1 MQNYTQNPLDC
12 WKGNAIPARS
22 SSYYTYRILAPFLIL
37 LCSDFFDFKS
47 FEWAKFTFL
56 VYLSHSLVLV
66 MLEHFPVSNF
76 GEGLLK
82 WCVVFLICLLLSGGQ
97 RDPFRKYIVF

>member
-47 FEWAKFTFL
+47 FDWAKFTFADWFFQPSYSQFMRI
-56 VYLSHSLVLV
+56 VEYNVSVDNQG
-66 MLEHFPVSNF
+66 LEEIDFTLNT
-76 GEGLLK
+76 E
-82 WCVVFLICLLLSGGQ
+82 
-97 RDPFRKYIVF
+97 RDETYDDETEDNG